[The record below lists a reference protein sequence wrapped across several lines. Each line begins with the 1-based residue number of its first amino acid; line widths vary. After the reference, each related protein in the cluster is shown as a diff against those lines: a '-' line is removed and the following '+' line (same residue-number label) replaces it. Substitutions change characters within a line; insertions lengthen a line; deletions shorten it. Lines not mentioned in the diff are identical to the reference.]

1 MRIKYTKNYKV
12 KAPKWEY
19 GNNGI
24 DFFVP
29 GDHAIWELKPG
40 EIHKFTLGVKF
51 ELPDDIFIYFCN
63 KSSLGAQGINLLC
76 PLVDSNYRGE
86 VHCVIQ
92 NTSDKV
98 FIIKPDMKICQG
110 VIMQQPKFELN
121 EVDSINEN
129 TKRGSG
135 GFGST
140 GAY

>member
-1 MRIKYTKNYKV
+1 MKIKYTKSEYV
-12 KAPKWEY
+12 KSPKWEY

-29 GDHAIWELKPG
+29 SRHAIWCLKPG
-40 EIHKFTLGVKF
+40 EIHKFSLEIKF
-51 ELPDDIFIYFCN
+51 ELPNDIFIYFCN
-63 KSSLGAQGINLLC
+63 KSSLGLKGINVLC

-92 NTSDKV
+92 NTSDEV

-110 VIMQQPKFELN
+110 VIMQQPKFELC
-121 EVDSINEN
+121 ETDKINVCTN
-129 TKRGSG
+129 RGSG

-140 GAY
+140 GEY